1 MTSQESGKKGEA
13 VAALYYI
20 KQGYQLLDHN
30 FKTRMGEL
38 DLVLK
43 NGQQIVIAEV
53 KTRSEVCKYRPS
65 EAVNYAKRKRIVLAA
80 KRYLQL
86 NGYYEHSIRFD
97 VVEVFV
103 KSEGGFAVH
112 CIKDAFS
119 L

>member
-1 MTSQESGKKGEA
+1 MNSQEVGNRGEA

-20 KQGYQLLDHN
+20 KKGYQLLDHN

-43 NGQQIVIAEV
+43 KDNQLIVAEV
-53 KTRSEVCKYRPS
+53 KTRKEACGYRPS
-65 EAVNYAKRKRIVLAA
+65 EAVNQAKQKRIILAA

-86 NGYYEHSIRFD
+86 NGYYEYTIRFD
-97 VVEVFV
+97 VVEVLI
-103 KSEGGFAVH
+103 KSKGGFDVH
-112 CIKDAFS
+112 CIKDAFQ